1 MVVPRFR
8 FSLIQTI
15 VNLVHLAQ
23 NALAV
28 RELVVDLVLV
38 DSLYLPR
45 RSMKHYI
52 GSVSFKRQRLSRSD
66 IPREQG
72 LREPSPMQLTL
83 LGRVAVATVG

>member
-8 FSLIQTI
+8 YSFIQTI

-23 NALAV
+23 NALGV
-28 RELVVDLVLV
+28 RDLVVDLVLV
-38 DSLYLPR
+38 NSLYLLR

-52 GSVSFKRQRLSRSD
+52 GSVSFRRQRPSRSD

-72 LREPSPMQLTL
+72 SKERSLMQLTL
-83 LGRVAVATVG
+83 LERVAVAIVG